1 ELQKAKNLEQAEFVF
16 SQDSIL
22 EEAMLLGVYQ
32 MLGGYKMVDQYLAN
46 IDKVT
51 AADVQRVARKYFV
64 DTNRTVGVL
73 IPTGVLPHEM
83 AGGGSG
89 GVRHADIIGE
99 AAFSEVAR

>member
-1 ELQKAKNLEQAEFVF
+1 
-16 SQDSIL
+16 
-22 EEAMLLGVYQ
+22 MLLGVYQ
-32 MLGGYKMVDQYLAN
+32 MLGSYKMVDQYLSN

-83 AGGGSG
+83 AGGASGG

-99 AAFSEVAR
+99 AAFGEVAR